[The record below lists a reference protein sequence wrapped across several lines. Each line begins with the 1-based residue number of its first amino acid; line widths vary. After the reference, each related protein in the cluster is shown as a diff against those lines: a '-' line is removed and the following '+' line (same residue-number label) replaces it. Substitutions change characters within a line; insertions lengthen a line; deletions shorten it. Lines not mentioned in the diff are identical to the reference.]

1 MENDPN
7 VNTAPATA
15 PAAAPETAPA
25 TALAAVPAAV
35 PEAAPAADTAPQMP
49 APQMPAA
56 EISLEPPVAKLPAMP
71 EPPAAAAQPAITDAD
86 ALAASRLVK
95 LLSEAEER
103 GYMRARR
110 ELTAA
115 KAPAA
120 QHAPLWSNPRRIEA
134 EAESTIEIGDEFLA
148 TIRPT
153 IWD

>member
-1 MENDPN
+1 MENEPE
-7 VNTAPATA
+7 AISA
-15 PAAAPETAPA
+15 PAAAPA
-25 TALAAVPAAV
+25 TAAAAV
-35 PEAAPAADTAPQMP
+35 PEATPVAEPAPVTPEVESAVDNAAPAVV
-49 APQMPAA
+49 A
-56 EISLEPPVAKLPAMP
+56 EVSLEPPVAKLPSMP
-71 EPPAAAAQPAITDAD
+71 EPPAAAAQPIISDAD
-86 ALAASRLVK
+86 ALTASRLVK